1 MNCCAE
7 INNYGTTD
15 HHQLFSSTFQLS
27 NQQTGLFNDKFNDGM
42 NLHAILNSEPSA
54 SPTQGV
60 QALDQPG
67 LPLPSIEEILPSH
80 EFRRLMQRREEEQ
93 TCVPITDINDPRA
106 ARFLREIQ
114 GVRTKWEQHEWHQL
128 SDERGFR
135 CKYLSILFY
144 LCPGNS
150 WMRKLT

>member
-1 MNCCAE
+1 MGRCTE
-7 INNYGTTD
+7 ININSTTD
-15 HHQLFSSTFQLS
+15 HHQPFSSKFQLS
-27 NQQTGLFNDKFNDGM
+27 NQQSSLFNDKFNDGM
-42 NLHAILNSEPSA
+42 DLPAILNPEPSA
-54 SPTQGV
+54 SPTRSV

-93 TCVPITDINDPRA
+93 TYVPITDINDPRA

-114 GVRTKWEQHEWHQL
+114 GVRTRWEQDEWHQL

-135 CKYLSILFY
+135 CKSLSILFF
-144 LCPGNS
+144 LCPGS
-150 WMRKLT
+150 PWMQKLT